1 MRSRL
6 LASTTLYSHSTR
18 EQLQAACHVKIQQER
33 TGRQLNPR
41 LVLGFKVITVSMH
54 RVDRYIAGIYADP
67 SGDTGKRLP
76 LYGVVG
82 ATFLFA
88 GYSFYFK
95 SQHPDTSSSVT
106 EKNSSMPGKNKEEQA
121 ESRFLST
128 LIAGY
133 AQKQGLL

>member
-1 MRSRL
+1 MPRNAIAYCL
-6 LASTTLYSHSTR
+6 LASTTLYSHSIR
-18 EQLQAACHVKIQQER
+18 EHLQAACHVKIQQER
-33 TGRQLNPR
+33 TGRQLSPR
-41 LVLGFKVITVSMH
+41 LVLGFKVITASMH
-54 RVDRYIAGIYADP
+54 RVDRYIAGIFADP

-76 LYGVVG
+76 LYGIVG

-95 SQHPDTSSSVT
+95 SHHPDTSSGVT

-128 LIAGY
+128 LNAGY
-133 AQKQGLL
+133 A